1 MGPAWEVRLQQMK
14 DSWEVKVSPDPTRPA
29 LASFIP
35 TPAQPPFSS
44 PYTKGSLLIAPHE
57 LTLNEKPIKFKI
69 TKSMHTLS
77 ITQHGGKE
85 PPCVQNR
92 NRRTSNPHVRVHVY
106 HTCHSHKDT
115 GDNGGHV
122 SDFT

>member
-85 PPCVQNR
+85 PPCVQNTDGETGGLQTH
-92 NRRTSNPHVRVHVY
+92 TSGSMFTTLATPIK
-106 HTCHSHKDT
+106 TQETMEDT
-115 GDNGGHV
+115 
-122 SDFT
+122 